1 MKFSLLY
8 KEPDAKKSTTLGE
21 DIIYNLQI
29 DKVVSEFCQL
39 QKRADYFID
48 TLKKAPLTVEDIIYR
63 QEIIKDFLK
72 NESLVDELKLL
83 FNRYDSIKGD
93 WNELKSNVY
102 PAGLTGGY
110 QALIDFTYSNLQI
123 TSTFARTIVSY
134 FKSLHMKSI

>member
-1 MKFSLLY
+1 ML
-8 KEPDAKKSTTLGE
+8 DD

-39 QKRADYFID
+39 QKRADYFTD
-48 TLKKAPLTVEDIIYR
+48 TLKKASLSVEDIKYR
-63 QEIIKDFLK
+63 QEILCDFRE

-83 FNRYDSIKGD
+83 FNRYDSIKSD
-93 WNELKSNVY
+93 WNELKANVY

-110 QALIDFTYSNLQI
+110 QALIDYTYSNLQI

-134 FKSLHMKSI
+134 FKNFYSVLSRLSS